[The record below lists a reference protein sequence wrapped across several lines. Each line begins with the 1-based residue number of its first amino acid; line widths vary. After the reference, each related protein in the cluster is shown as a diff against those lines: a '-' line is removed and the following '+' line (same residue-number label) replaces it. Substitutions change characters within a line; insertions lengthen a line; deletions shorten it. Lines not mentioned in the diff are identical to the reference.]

1 MKNLRVAGRYAKSL
15 IDLAIERNQLEEVNK
30 DMETLREL
38 VKVRD
43 FALLL
48 KSPVVPPS
56 KKKSILDTVLEGRVG
71 EMMMGFVR
79 ILVNKGREKD
89 LIDISDAFSDQY
101 RAIKNISA
109 VKVTSAKPV
118 DTTILQQIERQL
130 VAAGKTE
137 SQIEFTTKVDP
148 ELIGGFI
155 IEFDGKVYDASVAH
169 KLNQLRKDFDQPN
182 VYISQ
187 IDAS

>member
-15 IDLAIERNQLEEVNK
+15 IDLAIERNQLEEVEK

-38 VKVRD
+38 AKVRD
-43 FALLL
+43 FAMLL
-48 KSPVVPPS
+48 KSPVVPPA
-56 KKKSILDTVLEGRVG
+56 KKRSILETILEGRVG
-71 EMMMGFVR
+71 EMTNSFVR
-79 ILVNKGREKD
+79 ILVNKGRESD
-89 LIDISDAFSDQY
+89 LIDIADSFQNQY
-101 RAIKNISA
+101 RDIKHISA
-109 VKVTSAKPV
+109 VKVTSAKPL
-118 DTTILQQIERQL
+118 DAATLKQIERQL
-130 VAAGKTE
+130 IAAGKTE

>member
-15 IDLAIERNQLEEVNK
+15 VDLALERNQLEEVSK
-30 DMETLREL
+30 DMETLAEL
-38 VKVRD
+38 ARVRD

-48 KSPVVPPS
+48 KSPVVPPT
-56 KKKSILDTVLEGRVG
+56 KKRSILETILKDRVG
-71 EMMMGFVR
+71 EMTMGFVR
-79 ILVNKGREKD
+79 ILVNKGRESD
-89 LIDISDAFSDQY
+89 LIDIAGAFRDQY
-101 RAIKNISA
+101 REINHISA
-109 VKVTSAKPV
+109 VKVTSATPI
-118 DTTILQQIERQL
+118 DAATLQQIKKQL
-130 VAAGKTE
+130 IAAGKTE
-137 SQIEFTTKVDP
+137 SQIEFSTHIDP

-169 KLNQLRKDFDQPN
+169 KLSELRKEFDQPN

>member
-118 DTTILQQIERQL
+118 DATILQQIERQL
-130 VAAGKTE
+130 VAAGKISKNGIAHVSGSSWRKRT
-137 SQIEFTTKVDP
+137 SYGLLFQPAVNIIMDVTK
-148 ELIGGFI
+148 
-155 IEFDGKVYDASVAH
+155 A
-169 KLNQLRKDFDQPN
+169 
-182 VYISQ
+182 
-187 IDAS
+187 